1 MCNRDKSVH
10 GLNKCGSNLHIAHLL
25 AVEITAL
32 QGELLI
38 VHEAKLGCSGAL
50 RRGMEKV
57 RTSSAGLISQWCQ

>member
-38 VHEAKLGCSGAL
+38 VHEAKLLDAL
-50 RRGMEKV
+50 VPGDDGWKK
-57 RTSSAGLISQWCQ
+57 